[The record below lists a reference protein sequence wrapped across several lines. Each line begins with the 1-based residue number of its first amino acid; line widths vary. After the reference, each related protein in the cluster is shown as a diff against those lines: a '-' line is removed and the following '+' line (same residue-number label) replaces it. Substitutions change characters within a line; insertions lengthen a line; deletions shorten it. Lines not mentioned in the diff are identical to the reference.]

1 MILKKSLGDY
11 MSQTQVNWQV
21 GQKVIHAEFGE
32 GIITSSV
39 NEEYIEVF
47 FKSFGAKSVP
57 NNSISKLESNYR
69 QALDGISS
77 TTERIKEFFLA
88 TELTE
93 LPLLD
98 NAASLTSAKIDLLP
112 HQIVMVHKIA
122 NASPRRFL
130 VADDVGLGK
139 TIETALL
146 LRELASRGELNRAL
160 IIVPAG
166 LVENWRREL
175 NEVFSLNFEVFGSE
189 GDVTDRKTNAFAKHN
204 RMIAS
209 IDTLKRTKRVQNI
222 LKAPKWDLIVFDEA
236 HHLTAIEKG
245 ANKVHK
251 TDNYL
256 LGESIREHTR
266 DLLLLSAT
274 PHQGE
279 HFRFLRLIH
288 LLDPTLFS
296 SVDDMLANKHR
307 LNSVVIRRTKADA
320 CDPDGET
327 LFARR
332 QVATKAFHLS
342 ETEKIFYERL
352 NNYLREGFALA
363 QRSSG
368 QAKALGFVM
377 SIFQKIAASSF
388 AAVKRTLQNRYIA
401 IAIYEAVLAEDEKNL
416 TNYENALVA
425 AREML
430 RVRDKL
436 PDSSFSNA
444 IIEKYISDIKFKHH
458 KKRALEQA
466 DAAMS
471 DDEVVASS
479 FEGNIS
485 ILATVAMPDERR
497 MINELLNAFP
507 MTMESKVKELNKL
520 LSVLWK
526 EDPHEKVVIFATYLG
541 TVEMLRNSIETVFP
555 DKKVEIYKGGDHG
568 AKIAAEKRFK
578 AKNGPQVMV
587 CTAAG
592 REGINLQY
600 ARILVNFDLPW
611 NPMDVEQRIGRIHR
625 YGQNSTSQVYN
636 FVSIDT
642 IEGSIYLT
650 LEQKIH
656 DIAATLGKVDENG
669 EVAEDLRSQIL
680 GQLGVQISYDQLYRN
695 ALNDPEL
702 KRTEVEL
709 KVAIDNAKTARSV
722 IFELFQDLEGFDL
735 SEYKTI
741 SNASADLP
749 IRLFSAFKSG
759 LSLFDGNYRQ
769 IDGKIYEVDYPQ
781 LRISKSLVTFER
793 EIANSDNRYS
803 LLGFDHPVITHMMD
817 SLERRNISSRAVAVR
832 AKDDPFLLAVWR
844 IAFFGEKNS
853 VHKKVIKIAFSKSG
867 HRLPEKEHIEML
879 LGLPPVSINEIKLS
893 EWNVVLE
900 EVPRALE
907 RDLKYRGF
915 LTEKTSY
922 QAELIGILL
931 GD

>member
-1 MILKKSLGDY
+1 ML
-11 MSQTQVNWQV
+11 QTQASWQI
-21 GQKVIHAEFGE
+21 GQKVIHKEFGE
-32 GIITSSV
+32 GVVTASP

-47 FKSFGAKSVP
+47 FQSFGAKSVP
-57 NNSISKLESNYR
+57 IGSVSKLESNYK
-69 QALDGISS
+69 QALSGVAS
-77 TTERIKEFFLA
+77 TTDKIKEFFLA
-88 TELTE
+88 TELSE

-98 NAASLTSAKIDLLP
+98 NAASLTSAKVDLLP
-112 HQIVMVHKIA
+112 HQIVLVHRVA

-160 IIVPAG
+160 MIVPAG

-175 NEVFSLNFEVFGSE
+175 NEVFNLNFEVFGSD

-204 RMIAS
+204 RLIAS
-209 IDTLKRTKRVQNI
+209 IDTLKRPKRVENI
-222 LKAPKWDLIVFDEA
+222 LKSPKWDLIVFDEA
-236 HHLTAIEKG
+236 HHLTAIERG
-245 ANKVHK
+245 SNKVHK

-256 LGESIREHTR
+256 LGESVREHTR

-368 QAKALGFVM
+368 TARAIGFVM

-401 IAIYEAVLAEDEKNL
+401 LAIYEAVLAEEDKNL
-416 TNYENALVA
+416 QNYENAISA
-425 AREML
+425 AKEML
-430 RVRDKL
+430 RIRDQL
-436 PDSSFSNA
+436 PDNSLTNA
-444 IIEKYISDIKFKHH
+444 IIDKYITDIRLKHH
-458 KKRALEQA
+458 KKKAKASKDEDEAYL
-466 DAAMS
+466 
-471 DDEVVASS
+471 DDEQYAGSL
-479 FEGNIS
+479 EGNIS
-485 ILATVAMPDERR
+485 VLATAAMPDERK
-497 MINELLNAFP
+497 MIDDLLSAFP
-507 MTMESKVKELNKL
+507 VSMESKVKELNKL
-520 LSVLWK
+520 LTTLWR
-526 EDPHEKVVIFATYLG
+526 ENQNEKIVIFATYLG
-541 TVEMLRNSIETVFP
+541 TVEMLKKTIETVFS
-555 DKKVEIYKGGDHG
+555 DKRVEVYKGGDHS

-578 AKNGPQVMV
+578 AKDGPQVMV

-600 ARILVNFDLPW
+600 SRILINFDLPW

-625 YGQNSTSQVYN
+625 YGQKDTSQVYN

-642 IEGSIYLT
+642 IEGNIYLV
-650 LEQKIH
+650 LEQKIK
-656 DIAATLGKVDENG
+656 DIASTLGKVDENG

-680 GQLGVQISYDQLYRN
+680 GQLGTHVSYDQLYRN
-695 ALNDPEL
+695 ALSDPKLE
-702 KRTEVEL
+702 RTQVEL
-709 KVAIDNAKTARSV
+709 RVAIDNAKTARAV
-722 IFELFQDLEGFDL
+722 IFELFQDLDGFDL
-735 SEYKTI
+735 SEYKSI
-741 SNASADLP
+741 SNASGELP
-749 IRLFSAFKSG
+749 KRLFSAFQTG
-759 LSLFDGNYRQ
+759 LSLFDGSYSK
-769 IDGKIYEVDYPQ
+769 IDEKVFEVSYPK
-781 LRISKSLVTFER
+781 LNLNKAPVTFDR
-793 EIANSDNRYS
+793 DLANSDTKLS
-803 LLGFDHPVITHMMD
+803 LLGFDHPIVMD
-817 SLERRNISSRAVAVR
+817 MIGSMETRKPSARAVAVR
-832 AKDDPFLLAVWR
+832 AKDDPFLLVVWR
-844 IAFFGEKNS
+844 ISFFGEKGS
-853 VHKKVIKIAFSKSG
+853 LSRRIIKIAFSKSG
-867 HRLPEKEHIEML
+867 HRLPEKEHLEML
-879 LGLPPVSINEIKLS
+879 TGIPPISLQDVNIS
-893 EWNVVLE
+893 EWSSVLDE
-900 EVPRALE
+900 IPKSLE
-907 RDLKYRGF
+907 RDLKYRGL

-922 QAELIGILL
+922 QPELIGMML
-931 GD
+931 GV